1 MKLNSKYFDSI
12 RVKPEASAR
21 KDVPICDWPG
31 CAVRGGHRA
40 PRGRGRDGEYF
51 LFCIEHVRAY
61 NKTYNYFS
69 GMSDEEVAKFQKA
82 AVTGHRP
89 TWSVGV
95 NSKRFQGPTNA
106 SEENTAEPNGFPSG
120 IAADDVYGLFGDGG
134 SFANK
139 NNADKRRP
147 IRNLERK
154 SLRALS
160 LDDSATREDIRSRFK
175 ALVKRHH
182 PDLNDGDR
190 ESEDRLR
197 EIIQAYNYLKQ
208 SGLC

>member
-51 LFCIEHVRAY
+51 LFCLEHVRTY

-69 GMSDEEVAKFQKA
+69 GMSDEDVIKFQKS

-89 TWSVGV
+89 TWSVGA
-95 NSKRFQGPTNA
+95 NSTRSHDPENA
-106 SEENTAEPNGFPSG
+106 SKQNTAEPNGFPSG
-120 IAADDVYGLFGDGG
+120 FAADDVFGLFDDAG
-134 SFANK
+134 SPANK
-139 NNADKRRP
+139 NDADERRP

-160 LDDSATREDIRSRFK
+160 LNDSATREDIKSRFK

-182 PDLNDGDR
+182 PDLNGGDKA
-190 ESEDRLR
+190 SEDRLR